1 MINMAWLMR
10 MYPAFQHAGFRLYF
24 VGAIIGMLG
33 AWTEI
38 TAQQWLVYKLTDSA
52 ILLGLVGATTFLP
65 TLLFSL
71 HAGAIIDRYD
81 RRKMLF
87 VTQTVM
93 MVLSLITGYL
103 VWTDAIQYWH
113 VLVLAFIAGIAMT
126 LDIPA
131 RQAFIPELIDDK
143 SLPNALNLSSLTIN
157 MARFVGPMI
166 AALLID
172 SYGIAMC
179 FFFNGLCFL
188 PTLYIYYTIRPINK
202 KKRIGPKQEMLQ
214 EIKDGLLYIRYRPYI
229 RTPLL
234 LVAIVSMFLMNFAV
248 ITPIYVGEI
257 LHGEV
262 TDFGL
267 LSSAIGGG
275 SFIGAILMSSFVRRV
290 PTMQDI
296 YIFTVLTHLLFAS
309 SVLANSLLFG
319 LVVFSSVGFVI
330 VLFLIS
336 CNNMLQTRVND
347 AYRGRVMSVYSLVF
361 FGVTPFGSTI
371 SGWLLDSLGP
381 DNGILAC
388 SVISAVLVIFAL
400 MTFGRTRKNDI
411 LDAKG

>member
-1 MINMAWLMR
+1 MDMAWLLR
-10 MYPAFQHAGFRLYF
+10 MYPALQHAGFRLYF
-24 VGAIIGMLG
+24 VGAVIGMLG

-52 ILLGLVGATTFLP
+52 VLLGLVGAVTFVP

-71 HAGAIIDRYD
+71 HAGAIIDRHD
-81 RRKMLF
+81 RRKMLL
-87 VTQTVM
+87 VTQFVM
-93 MVLSLITGYL
+93 MTLSLITGYL
-103 VWTDAIQYWH
+103 VWTDVIQYWH
-113 VLVLAFIAGIAMT
+113 VLIIAFFAGVAMT

-157 MARFVGPMI
+157 MARFIGPMI

-179 FFFNGLCFL
+179 FFFNGLCFI
-188 PTLYIYYTIRPINK
+188 PTLYMYYTIRPQYK
-202 KKRIGPKQEMLQ
+202 KEKIGPKQDMLQ
-214 EIKDGLLYIRYRPYI
+214 EIKDGLIYIRKRPHM

-234 LVAIVSMFLMNFAV
+234 LVGIVSMFLMNFAV
-248 ITPIYVGEI
+248 ITPVYVGEI

-275 SFIGAILMSSFVRRV
+275 SFIGAVLMSSFVRRV
-290 PTMQDI
+290 PTMRDI
-296 YIFTVLTHLLFAS
+296 YIFTVLCHLLFISA
-309 SVLANSLLFG
+309 VWAKSLFLG
-319 LVVFSSVGFVI
+319 LVVFTSIGFVI

-336 CNNMLQTRVND
+336 CNNMLQTRVDD

-371 SGWLLDSLGP
+371 SGVLLDTLGP
-381 DNGILAC
+381 APGILAC
-388 SVISAVLVIFAL
+388 SIISALLVMGILF
-400 MTFGRTRKNDI
+400 TFGRTGKDDVV
-411 LDAKG
+411 DAKG